1 MGESLT
7 VLTCLCILLVHRSE
21 ESSPFKNTD
30 KECRT
35 MLPSGSR
42 SPPRKDK
49 NLFKV
54 AVSDTIYHEAM
65 HHIQVSVE
73 NMTDR
78 PIIGVLLQPRLGGC
92 EGPDVDHNVGEF
104 EMIPGNDY
112 FKFLNCRRNPKGA
125 VSTKHWTGKPYQ
137 GKIEVNFIITNTKR
151 KLRFRATI
159 IGSHGNLYVN
169 NDSEEIRYVAIKSSD
184 QDDSKEC
191 PKLKALPQIAENE
204 AASDYRSNINKF
216 SLLLYILL
224 YLTRH
229 LLT

>member
-1 MGESLT
+1 
-7 VLTCLCILLVHRSE
+7 
-21 ESSPFKNTD
+21 
-30 KECRT
+30 
-35 MLPSGSR
+35 MLPSMLR

-73 NMTDR
+73 NKTTS
-78 PIIGVLLQPRLGGC
+78 PIIGVLLQPRLSGC

-104 EMIPGNDY
+104 EMIVGNDY

-125 VSTKHWTGKPYQ
+125 VITKHWTGKPYQ
-137 GKIEVNFIITNTKR
+137 GKIEVNFIIANTKR
-151 KLRFRATI
+151 KLKFRATI
-159 IGSHGNLYVN
+159 ISSYGKLYVD
-169 NDSEEIRYVAIKSSD
+169 NDSEEIRYVAITSND

-204 AASDYRSNINKF
+204 AISYHKSNMFKLSILF
-216 SLLLYILL
+216 YILFFITR
-224 YLTRH
+224 YLIT
-229 LLT
+229 